1 METKTE
7 EIERLSPERLVRMFS
22 HSPIIL
28 AWIASI
34 VIHLLLGAATSWE
47 YAYNRYFKA
56 EQEAQAGAGDTNAVA
71 GATGTVSSAT
81 GTVSTAT
88 GTVAVATGTVAA
100 VAAPGPITGVVSA
113 TVVATN
119 EPPVEGSR
127 EYEAAML
134 KKYSNAP
141 VVQAITAVAKT
152 NEIPKAPPDDI
163 GISIKDTNPF

>member
-1 METKTE
+1 METKTD
-7 EIERLSPERLVRMFS
+7 EIERLSPERLMRMFS

-28 AWIASI
+28 AWILSI
-34 VIHLLLGAATSWE
+34 VIHLGLGAATSWE
-47 YAYNRYFKA
+47 YAYNRYFRT
-56 EQEAQAGAGDTNAVA
+56 EQEAQAGAGDTNALA
-71 GATGTVSSAT
+71 GATGVVSSAT
-81 GTVSTAT
+81 GTVSAAT
-88 GTVAVATGTVAA
+88 GTVVAATGTVAA
-100 VAAPGPITGVVSA
+100 VTVAGPATGLVSA

-127 EYEAAML
+127 EHEAAML

-141 VVQAITAVAKT
+141 VVKAITAVAST